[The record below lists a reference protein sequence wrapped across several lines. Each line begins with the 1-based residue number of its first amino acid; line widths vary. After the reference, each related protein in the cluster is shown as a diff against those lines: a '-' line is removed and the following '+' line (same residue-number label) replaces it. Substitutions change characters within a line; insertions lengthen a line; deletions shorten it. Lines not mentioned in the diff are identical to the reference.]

1 VIGVIADDLTGAAE
15 LGGVGLRHGL
25 RAEIIVRNDKGR
37 SEFRDG
43 TPNAE
48 LICLDTDSRSCT
60 AAEAGRRAAAAAK
73 QLAAAGAKWIYKKV
87 DSVLRG
93 NVTPEIEAVLKQLRV
108 KRALVL
114 PANPALGR
122 VIRNGRYFVRGRPID
137 ETEFARDPEHPRHS
151 SSVIELLGRS
161 KLFPLTIARLPDP
174 PPANGIVVGEVA
186 TARDLA
192 QWAVRPKPGTLCAG
206 GSGFFD
212 ALLTAKAI
220 RSRRGNDAEPAFSPR
235 RPPPH
240 VGSDARE
247 LKVTALPEL
256 FVCGTTSRSSREF
269 LSAARRNRTPIF
281 SLPRGLAR
289 GAAFRRGDV
298 EAAASRAITALRSSP
313 RVILTV
319 GLPPVKG
326 RAAGRRLAVQL
337 VRVAAAV
344 LRRAEIGHVYAE
356 GGATAI
362 ALVRRMGWQRL
373 IVRREAAPGVAT
385 LQVADSGSLLLTIK
399 PGSYEWPAEIRH

>member
-1 VIGVIADDLTGAAE
+1 
-15 LGGVGLRHGL
+15 
-25 RAEIIVRNDKGR
+25 
-37 SEFRDG
+37 
-43 TPNAE
+43 
-48 LICLDTDSRSCT
+48 
-60 AAEAGRRAAAAAK
+60 
-73 QLAAAGAKWIYKKV
+73 
-87 DSVLRG
+87 
-93 NVTPEIEAVLKQLRV
+93 
-108 KRALVL
+108 
-114 PANPALGR
+114 LGR
-122 VIRNGRYFVRGRPID
+122 VIRNGRYFVRGRPIH
-137 ETEFARDPEHPRHS
+137 ETEFARDPEYPRHS
-151 SSVIELLGRS
+151 SSVIELLGRP
-161 KLFPLTIARLPDP
+161 KLFPLNIARLPDP
-174 PPANGIVVGEVA
+174 PPANGIVVGEAA

-192 QWAVRPKPGTLCAG
+192 QWAARRKPGTLCAG

-220 RSRRGNDAEPAFSPR
+220 RSCRGNEAEPAFSPR
-235 RPPPH
+235 RPPPR
-240 VGSDARE
+240 GSDARK
-247 LKVTALPEL
+247 LKVTTLPEL
-256 FVCGTTSRSSREF
+256 FICGTTSRSSREF

-289 GAAFRRGDV
+289 GAAFRRSDV

-326 RAAGRRLAVQL
+326 RAAGRRLAIQL

-385 LQVADSGSLLLTIK
+385 LKVADSGSLLLTIK

>member
-1 VIGVIADDLTGAAE
+1 MIGVIADDLTGAAE
-15 LGGVGLRHGL
+15 LGAVGLRHGL
-25 RAEIIVRNDKGR
+25 RAEIIVRNGKGR
-37 SEFRDG
+37 LEFRHG
-43 TPNAE
+43 TSSD
-48 LICLDTDSRSCT
+48 LVCVDTDSRSCT

-93 NVTPEIEAVLKQLRV
+93 NVTPEIEAILKQLRL

-122 VIRNGRYFVRGRPID
+122 VIRNGRYFVRGLPIH

-161 KLFPLTIARLPDP
+161 KCFSVNIARLPDP

-192 QWAVRPKPGTLCAG
+192 QWAARLKPGTLCAG

-212 ALLTAKAI
+212 ALLTANGLA
-220 RSRRGNDAEPAFSPR
+220 
-235 RPPPH
+235 
-240 VGSDARE
+240 ARVLVSGDSHGFFE
-247 LKVTALPEL
+247 LPEL
-256 FVCGTTSRSSREF
+256 FVCGTTSRSAREF
-269 LSAARRNRTPIF
+269 LAAARRNRTPIF

-289 GAAFRRGDV
+289 GAAFRRSDV
-298 EAAASRAITALRSSP
+298 EAAAGRAITALRSFP
-313 RVILTV
+313 RVILTI
-319 GLPPVKG
+319 GLPPVPG
-326 RAAGRRLAVQL
+326 RAAGRRLAVHL
-337 VRVAAAV
+337 VRVAATV
-344 LRRAEIGHVYAE
+344 LAGAQTGHIYAE